1 MTIATITKTT
11 EAIIIITTIIII
23 MIIILIIFVTVV
35 IVITGRT
42 EQNDLQYSEQCNY
55 GTQKTAVKEQ
65 LLNCGEHAATNRI
78 DSACAA
84 NKLTRQRLKPIQK
97 FWQLHNVLDKT
108 VQEIA

>member
-1 MTIATITKTT
+1 M
-11 EAIIIITTIIII
+11 
-23 MIIILIIFVTVV
+23 IFVTVV

-55 GTQKTAVKEQ
+55 GTQRTAVKEQ

-84 NKLTRQRLKPIQK
+84 NKLTQQRLNPIRK
-97 FWQLHNVLDKT
+97 FWQLHNVLEKPIH
-108 VQEIA
+108 QIAWREITRKEPFLKHRKKFK

>member
-1 MTIATITKTT
+1 M
-11 EAIIIITTIIII
+11 
-23 MIIILIIFVTVV
+23 IFVAVV

-55 GTQKTAVKEQ
+55 GTQRTAVKEQ

-84 NKLTRQRLKPIQK
+84 NKLTRQRLNPMQK
-97 FWQLHNVLDKT
+97 FWQLHNVLEKP
-108 VQEIA
+108 VHQIA

>member
-1 MTIATITKTT
+1 M
-11 EAIIIITTIIII
+11 
-23 MIIILIIFVTVV
+23 IFVTVV

-55 GTQKTAVKEQ
+55 GTQRTAVKEQ

-84 NKLTRQRLKPIQK
+84 NKLTQQRLNPIRK
-97 FWQLHNVLDKT
+97 FWQLHNVLEKPIH
-108 VQEIA
+108 QIAWREITRKEPYLKHR